1 MNTVVSLF
9 KNNSD
14 IDNLRDA
21 GYGSADFEVMKTPL
35 YYYNNSAVAQKVA
48 NKDMYFRADTG
59 HQLAIHGSKY
69 KMVSHQS
76 MIETARNVLERSQL
90 NVKDIKE
97 TIQVGDDGGVCFVR
111 HQLPNHQIET
121 PDGDTAIMELLH
133 INSHTSVWPYQAT
146 AGANQNACTNH
157 QVFLGEIAAIYKAR
171 HTQALDVDKGAS
183 QMNKIMD
190 VMDQQNNIWATWK
203 NTDVALLQAV
213 QHIAEATGSKVALD
227 LLKEKEH
234 FSEILNTP
242 AVYNNNSFMYAIDRY
257 MNLYSTKMGKNYW
270 AVYNALTDWATHHTG
285 TRKNTID
292 LPTSQVKRSEKIQ
305 QAIRNF
311 SIAA

>member
-14 IDNLRDA
+14 IDNLRDS
-21 GYGSADFEVMKTPL
+21 GYGSAAFEVIKTPM
-35 YYYNNSAVAQKVA
+35 YFRTADGSSKEVA

-59 HQLAIHGSKY
+59 DQLAVHSSKY
-69 KMVSHQS
+69 KMVTHQS
-76 MIETARNVLERSQL
+76 MIDTARKVLERSQL
-90 NVKDIKE
+90 NLKDIKE
-97 TIQVGDDGGVCFVR
+97 TIAVGDSGGVCFVR

-171 HTQALDVDKGAS
+171 HTQSLDVDRGANL
-183 QMNKIMD
+183 MNKIMG
-190 VMDQQNNIWATWK
+190 VMDEQNNIWGRWK
-203 NTDVALLQAV
+203 NTNVGLKEAV
-213 QHIAEATGSKVALD
+213 RHIATATGSKVALD
-227 LLKEKEH
+227 LLDKDED
-234 FSEILNTP
+234 FSSIMEVP
-242 AVYNNNSFMYAIDRY
+242 AVYNNSSFMYVMAKY
-257 MNLYSTKMGKNYW
+257 MGHYQKKMGSNYW

-285 TRKNTID
+285 TRSNTID
-292 LPTSQVKRSEKIQ
+292 LPISQVKRSEKIQ
-305 QAIRNF
+305 QTIRNF
-311 SIAA
+311 SIAS

>member
-9 KNNSD
+9 KNNSE
-14 IDNLRDA
+14 IDCLRDF
-21 GYGSADFEVMKTPL
+21 GDGDGDFEVGKSPL
-35 YYYNNSAVAQKVA
+35 YYDTVMGNRKVDS
-48 NKDMYFRADTG
+48 KQMYFRKDTG
-59 HQLAIHGSKY
+59 QQLAIHGDRY
-69 KMVSHQS
+69 KLVPHQS

-90 NVKDIKE
+90 NLKDIKE
-97 TIQVGDDGGVCFVR
+97 TIKVGDDGGVCFVR

-183 QMNKIMD
+183 QMNRIMD
-190 VMDQQNNIWATWK
+190 VMDQQNNIWAEGK

-234 FSEILNTP
+234 FSTIIETP
-242 AVYNNNSFMYAIDRY
+242 AVYNNNSFMYAMEKY
-257 MNLYSTKMGKNYW
+257 MNHYSKKMGKNYW

-292 LPTSQVKRSEKIQ
+292 LPIAQVKRSEKIQ

>member
-9 KNNSD
+9 KNNSE
-14 IDNLRDA
+14 IDCLRDS
-21 GYGSADFEVMKTPL
+21 GYGDADFEVGKSPL
-35 YYYNNSAVAQKVA
+35 YYDTVMGNRKVDS
-48 NKDMYFRADTG
+48 KQMYFRKDTG
-59 HQLAIHGSKY
+59 QQLAIHGDRY
-69 KMVSHQS
+69 KLVPHQS

-90 NVKDIKE
+90 NLKDIKE
-97 TIQVGDDGGVCFVR
+97 TIKVGDDGGVCFVR

-183 QMNKIMD
+183 QMNRIMD
-190 VMDQQNNIWATWK
+190 VMDQQNNIWAEWK

-213 QHIAEATGSKVALD
+213 QHIGEATGSKVALD

-234 FSEILNTP
+234 FSTIIETP
-242 AVYNNNSFMYAIDRY
+242 AVYNNSSFMYAMEKY
-257 MNLYSTKMGKNYW
+257 MNHYSKKMGKNYW

-292 LPTSQVKRSEKIQ
+292 LPIAQVKRSEKIQ